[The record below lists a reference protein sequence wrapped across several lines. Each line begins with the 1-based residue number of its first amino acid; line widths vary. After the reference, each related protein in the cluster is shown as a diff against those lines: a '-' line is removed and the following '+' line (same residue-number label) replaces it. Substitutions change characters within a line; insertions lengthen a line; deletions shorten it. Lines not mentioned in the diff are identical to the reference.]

1 MRMYTTLCTS
11 IILLRPTIV
20 GLHANGFHGRGAED
34 SHHDPCSK
42 AMHKAKTRGRCQS
55 QAEEPKSG
63 VAFGS
68 VVGPPFHG
76 PFQGL
81 SAAALQR
88 LKCTGEVKSLSDLGS
103 LTKMFRL
110 SDS

>member
-1 MRMYTTLCTS
+1 MRIYSILCTS
-11 IILLRPTIV
+11 IIILRPIIV
-20 GLHANGFHGRGAED
+20 GLHANGFYGRGAED
-34 SHHDPCSK
+34 SHHDPCSNP
-42 AMHKAKTRGRCQS
+42 MQS
-55 QAEEPKSG
+55 PAEEPKSG

-68 VVGPPFHG
+68 VEGPPFHG

-81 SAAALQR
+81 SAAALQPV
-88 LKCTGEVKSLSDLGS
+88 KCTGEVKSLSDLGS